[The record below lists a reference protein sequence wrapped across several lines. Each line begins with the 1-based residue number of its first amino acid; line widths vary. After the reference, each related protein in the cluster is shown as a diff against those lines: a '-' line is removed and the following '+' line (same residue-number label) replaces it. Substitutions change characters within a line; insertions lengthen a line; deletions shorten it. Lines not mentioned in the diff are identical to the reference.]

1 MWHGKPAAAKFI
13 KYKRIDVK
21 KFFATKGSKGEKN
34 LKNHFTN
41 QASEFYIGRKIDDRF
56 VLKMYDFFLQ
66 HENGVTEF
74 VIVSE
79 LCEKM
84 ILDEKFSMENYIQY
98 FTQVGFCS
106 LR

>member
-13 KYKRIDVK
+13 KYKQTDVK
-21 KFFATKGSKGEKN
+21 KFFASEGSKGEKN
-34 LKNHFTN
+34 QKDYFTN
-41 QASEFYIGRKIDDRF
+41 QASEFYICRKIDDRF

-84 ILDEKFSMENYIQY
+84 ILDEKFSLENYFQY
-98 FTQVGFCS
+98 FRQVF
-106 LR
+106 LRSRC

>member
-98 FTQVGFCS
+98 FTQVGF
-106 LR
+106 RFIR